1 MNDIISFFAQYENAM
16 YFLLAI
22 GLVGYGIKF
31 YRNWRELRG
40 SIYGLEQINAQRR
53 LNNSAIAM
61 FLLVLMGFLIFSL
74 ITFVGPGI
82 FDNEAAGVNE
92 AEAQDLLGNSLG
104 QPGQETAQVED
115 SLATATPLPT
125 VAVDPA
131 ACITDEEETN
141 KINISSPRPNQEVRG
156 LVDVTGMVSVEN
168 FGFYKLEIARVQDGL
183 WLPIQA
189 NRVLVPE
196 EATLVTWDSSLFP
209 PGDYVIQLVVTTN
222 DGDEYP
228 PCRIPIRIRQA
239 N

>member
-1 MNDIISFFAQYENAM
+1 MSDIISFFAQYENAL
-16 YFLLAI
+16 YFILAL
-22 GLVGYGIKF
+22 GLVGYGVKF

-74 ITFVGPGI
+74 ITFVGPGVFQGELAVI
-82 FDNEAAGVNE
+82 NS
-92 AEAQDLLGNSLG
+92 AEAQDLPGFGLE
-104 QPGQETAQVED
+104 QPEQD
-115 SLATATPLPT
+115 SALADDTLATATPLPT

-131 ACITDEEETN
+131 ACITDIEEVN
-141 KINISSPRPNQEVRG
+141 KINISSPRPNQEVHG
-156 LVDVTGMVSVEN
+156 LVEVTGIVDVEN

-196 EATLVTWDSSLFP
+196 DAALVEWDSSLFP
-209 PGDYVIQLVVTTN
+209 PGDYVLQLVVTTN

-228 PCRIPIRIRQA
+228 PCRIPIRIGEA

>member
-1 MNDIISFFAQYENAM
+1 MSDIISFFAQYENAI
-16 YFLLAI
+16 YFILAI

-40 SIYGLEQINAQRR
+40 SIYGLEQVNAQRR

-61 FLLVLMGFLIFSL
+61 FLLVLMGFLVFSL

-82 FDNEAAGVNE
+82 RENTTAEIND
-92 AEAQDLLGNSLG
+92 AEAQDIFGGGLA
-104 QPGQETAQVED
+104 QPGQETAQVEE

-125 VAVDPA
+125 VAVDPE
-131 ACITDEEETN
+131 ACITDEEEIN
-141 KINISSPRPNQEVRG
+141 KVNISSPRPSQEVRG
-156 LVDVTGMVSVEN
+156 MVEVTGVVNVEN

-196 EATLVTWDSSLFP
+196 DAPLVEWDSSLFP

-222 DGDEYP
+222 EGNEYP
-228 PCRIPIRIRQA
+228 PCRIPIRIAPA